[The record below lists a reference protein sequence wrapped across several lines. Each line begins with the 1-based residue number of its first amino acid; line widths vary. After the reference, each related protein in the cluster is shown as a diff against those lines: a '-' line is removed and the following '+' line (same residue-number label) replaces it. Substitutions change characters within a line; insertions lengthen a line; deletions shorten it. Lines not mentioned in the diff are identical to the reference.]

1 METEVLSEN
10 LKELEDLAD
19 KRRSIVLTRDAKQF
33 EQRLAAEKNLRV
45 IKQYMSDLVNA
56 VGSMDN
62 TYNICGFKVKVFTNC
77 FWIDSRSFSYDV
89 NYTRAREVV
98 VPIIDR
104 LSKQWDGF
112 KINLEKAIKA
122 DLELRIKNTENE
134 INSLEKITPIK

>member
-1 METEVLSEN
+1 METEGLSEN

-19 KRRSIVLTRDAKQF
+19 KRRSIILTRDAQQF
-33 EQRLAAEKNLRV
+33 EQRLAAEKNLKI

-89 NYTRAREVV
+89 NYTREVV
-98 VPIIDR
+98 VPIVSR
-104 LSKQWDGF
+104 LSKQWDEF

-122 DLELRIKNTENE
+122 DLKLCIKNTENE
-134 INSLEKITPIK
+134 INLLEKITPIK